1 MAVEPAQDGGET
13 LTPTDILKVFDRA
26 VGEFAFVSTYDFD
39 PKFFESRVLG
49 TKGFGSAT
57 SIVVLMDSRRYA
69 DLLNRGIDGDLFN
82 RRYLVVPVRHAAGVF
97 HPKLYLVVGKSSA
110 VGLVGS
116 SNCTSAG
123 IAYNL
128 ELASIFSTRV
138 DNNGVPPSSSATL
151 VKKVYEAFRKFS
163 EQNVAVGG
171 FVEQRVFEKAEQEY
185 PWLRQDKLDD
195 ATAGNVAF
203 LNSLERPLLEQVKE
217 RLDGRIVDKI
227 SIISPF
233 HDSDLRT
240 LSHIA
245 SEWPGAE
252 LEMVAQ
258 PKYSRLPTSPL
269 ASIFSSGL
277 NGRLLA
283 ATTPPGRRLH
293 AKALAFRTDAGT
305 FWLMGSANAT
315 EYGLGGGNTETG
327 LCFFATFPFE
337 SIFEDQ
343 QVTLAEIDPED
354 FEPGEIEE
362 PGVEKTD
369 PPSREIALR
378 SVVLTEDGRLELE
391 ASVKRDVTN
400 LRLAIR
406 NLRDEFISLSV
417 NVSLSATGTA
427 RANLEPAQVVQIE
440 RAAICEL
447 LADYGED
454 RFTSN
459 PVALVQLN
467 RLFQQPG
474 NSGNR
479 GNPLKNIV
487 ETGEGLGKY
496 VDALGHVQEVIEF
509 YRQTNIR
516 FNDGMQGRSGR
527 GSQTY
532 RPRDPFVPDTPPGW
546 GSIPVGGDVEELRE
560 SIRDF
565 VKRHQKQKLERHV
578 KRGNI
583 NGLGNFLDIFRTTNS
598 ELFKW
603 HSRHSETG
611 DPIIPHGYVVPMILT
626 NIELLIGMP
635 FDEGERSDG
644 FIGAI
649 KRNLQSER
657 VLVLA
662 RLENLQVA
670 SMVRAAIEAAL
681 DVRENALQ
689 LGQRDRWAMRKLR
702 WVDEWTAVNA
712 LERPTHEEIEAAIL
726 EYRSWDL
733 AA

>member
-1 MAVEPAQDGGET
+1 M
-13 LTPTDILKVFDRA
+13 TPTDILKVFDRA
-26 VGEFAFVSTYDFD
+26 AGEFAFVSTYDFD
-39 PKFFESRVLG
+39 PKFFESRVLS
-49 TKGFGSAT
+49 TRGFGNAT
-57 SIVVLMDSRRYA
+57 AIVVLMDSRRYA
-69 DLLNRGIDGDLFN
+69 DLLSRGIEGDQFN

-97 HPKLYLVVGKSSA
+97 HPKLYLVLGKSSA

-128 ELASIFSTRV
+128 ELASTFSTRV
-138 DNNGVPPSSSATL
+138 DDDSVPPSSSAAM
-151 VKKVYEAFRKFS
+151 VKQVYGAFRTFS

-185 PWLRQDKLDD
+185 PWLRQDVLDG
-195 ATAGNVAF
+195 ARPGEVAF
-203 LNSLERPLLEQVKE
+203 LNSLESPILEQVGK
-217 RLDGRIVDKI
+217 RLDGRMVDRI
-227 SIISPF
+227 SILSPF

-240 LSHIA
+240 LSRFA
-245 SEWPGAE
+245 TEWPGAE
-252 LEMVAQ
+252 LEIVAQ
-258 PKYSRLPTSPL
+258 PNYSRLPTSPL
-269 ASIFSSGL
+269 ARIFSSGV

-337 SIFEDQ
+337 SIFEDL

-354 FEPGEIEE
+354 FVPGEIEE
-362 PGVEKTD
+362 PGEDKAD
-369 PPSREIALR
+369 PPSREVTLQ
-378 SVVLTEDGRLELE
+378 SVVLMEDGRLELE
-391 ASVKRDVTN
+391 ASVKRKVTN
-400 LRLAIR
+400 LRLVIR
-406 NLRDEFISLSV
+406 NVRDEFMSLSV
-417 NVSLSATGTA
+417 NVSISDTGKA
-427 RANLEPAQVVQIE
+427 RITLEPSQVAQVE
-440 RAAICEL
+440 SAAICEL
-447 LADYGED
+447 LAEYGED
-454 RFTSN
+454 RLTSN

-467 RLFQQPG
+467 RLFRQPG
-474 NSGNR
+474 NSGNHS
-479 GNPLKNIV
+479 NPLKNIA

-496 VDALGHVQEVIEF
+496 VDALGDFQEVIEF

-516 FNDGMQGRSGR
+516 FNDGTQGRAVG
-527 GSQTY
+527 GGPTF
-532 RPRDPFVPDTPPGW
+532 RPRDPFVPDTPSGW
-546 GSIPVGGDVEELRE
+546 GSIPVGADVEELRE

-565 VKRHQKQKLERHV
+565 VKRHQKQKLERHY

-583 NGLGNFLDIFRTTNS
+583 NGLENFLDIFRTTNS
-598 ELFKW
+598 ELLKW
-603 HSRHSETG
+603 HSRQSEIG
-611 DPIIPHGYVVPMILT
+611 DRIVPHGYVVPMILT
-626 NIELLIGMP
+626 NIELLIGAP
-635 FDEGERSDG
+635 SGEGEKSDG
-644 FIGAI
+644 FIGTI

-657 VLVLA
+657 ELVLA
-662 RLENLQVA
+662 RLEDLQVA

-689 LGQRDRWAMRKLR
+689 LAQRDRWALRKLR
-702 WVDEWTAVNA
+702 WVDEWTAANA

-726 EYRSWDL
+726 EYRPWDL

>member
-1 MAVEPAQDGGET
+1 M
-13 LTPTDILKVFDRA
+13 TPTDILKVFDRA
-26 VGEFAFVSTYDFD
+26 AGEFAFVSTYDFD
-39 PKFFESRVLG
+39 PRFFESRVLG
-49 TKGFGSAT
+49 TRGFGNAT
-57 SIVVLMDSRRYA
+57 AIVVLMDSRRYA

-82 RRYLVVPVRHAAGVF
+82 RRYLVVPVRHASGVF

-128 ELASIFSTRV
+128 ELASTFSTRV
-138 DNNGVPPSSSATL
+138 NDDGVPPSSSAAL
-151 VKKVYEAFRKFS
+151 VKKVYSAFLTFS

-171 FVEQRVFEKAEQEY
+171 FVERRVFEKAEQEY
-185 PWLRQDKLDD
+185 PWLRQDELDD
-195 ATAGNVAF
+195 ATTGGVAF
-203 LNSLERPLLEQVKE
+203 LNSLERPLLEQVKD
-217 RLDGRIVDKI
+217 RLDGRMVDKI
-227 SIISPF
+227 SILSPF
-233 HDSDLRT
+233 HDNNLRT
-240 LSHIA
+240 LSRLS
-245 SEWPGAE
+245 SEWPDAE
-252 LEMVAQ
+252 LEIVAQ

-269 ASIFSSGL
+269 AGIFSRGV

-315 EYGLGGGNTETG
+315 GYGLCGGNTETG

-354 FEPGEIEE
+354 FEPGETEE
-362 PGVEKTD
+362 PGEETTD
-369 PPSREIALR
+369 PLSREIALR
-378 SVVLTEDGRLELE
+378 SVVLMEDGRLEVE
-391 ASVKRDVTN
+391 ASVKREVTN

-417 NVSLSATGTA
+417 NVSISDTGKA
-427 RANLEPAQVVQIE
+427 RITLEPSQIAQVE
-440 RAAICEL
+440 RAAMCEL
-447 LADYGED
+447 IAEYGKD
-454 RFTSN
+454 RLTSN

-479 GNPLKNIV
+479 SNPLKSIT

-496 VDALGHVQEVIEF
+496 VDALGDFQAVIEF

-516 FNDGMQGRSGR
+516 FNDGSQRRAGGG
-527 GSQTY
+527 GSTF
-532 RPRDPFVPDTPPGW
+532 RPRDPFVPDTPSGW
-546 GSIPVGGDVEELRE
+546 GSILVGGEVEELRE
-560 SIRDF
+560 SIRGF
-565 VKRHQKQKLERHV
+565 VKRHQKQKLERHF

-583 NGLGNFLDIFRTTNS
+583 NGLENFLDIFRTTNS
-598 ELFKW
+598 ELLKW
-603 HSRHSETG
+603 HFRQSEAG
-611 DPIIPHGYVVPMILT
+611 DPIVPHGYVVPMILT
-626 NIELLIGMP
+626 NIELLIGAP
-635 FDEGERSDG
+635 SGGGEKKDG

-649 KRNLQSER
+649 KRNLQDER
-657 VLVLA
+657 ELVLA
-662 RLENLQVA
+662 RLVDLQVA
-670 SMVRAAIEAAL
+670 SMVRAAIETAL
-681 DVRENALQ
+681 DVREHALQ
-689 LGQRDRWAMRKLR
+689 LGQRDRWALNKLR
-702 WVDEWTAVNA
+702 WVDEWTVANA

-726 EYRSWDL
+726 EYRPLDL